1 MRYEIKNI
9 YKSFNNKIVLNNI
22 SYKFPNSGLVWIK
35 GNTGSG
41 KTTLLNIISG
51 LTCKDSGEIF
61 GFKGKKISYV
71 FQDDRLIPWLT
82 AKENLKIIKNTDDK
96 IVENF
101 LNLVGLENDYN
112 TKTGDMSGGMKKK
125 LGIARA
131 LAFNGDVFLMDEP
144 FTGLDENSEV
154 KILNV
159 LKDYYS
165 KKLVIL
171 VSHNNLILKILSN
184 NDLNYNILK
193 I

>member
-9 YKSFNNKIVLNNI
+9 YKSFNNKMVLKNI
-22 SYKFPNSGLVWIK
+22 SYKFPDNGLVWIK

-51 LTCKDSGEIF
+51 LTAEDSGEVL
-61 GFKGKKISYV
+61 GFKDKKISYV

-96 IVENF
+96 SLEKF

-112 TKTGDMSGGMKKK
+112 TKTDNMSGGMKKK
-125 LGIARA
+125 LSIARA

-144 FTGLDENSEV
+144 FTGLDENSAV
-154 KILNV
+154 RILNV

-171 VSHNNLILKILSN
+171 VSHNDLILKILSN